1 MTATPSR
8 PYSPFARSARPA
20 HPLPVRQGP
29 PPTGPVPAQ
38 RDRAEDAGSTQAHRS
53 GARRSG
59 TQKPGAHQSSTSGAS
74 GASAAGP
81 VSSPHGPVPAIPPSE
96 PSTPTTRSSRSS
108 GSFAAAR
115 DLLTVV
121 ALPVLAAL
129 VLPAAF
135 AGGGTRRWFGGR
147 AEGQRAEAQAAKD
160 AAAAAFYELDTAQ
173 RDLRISIETITA
185 VDDSPAAR
193 RAVSDFEA
201 LGRRIDEASQKYIT
215 AVDAHDLDRDELEA
229 SVAARARTE
238 LTAAKDELGRV
249 KTELDRFEQGLGP
262 LLGKAET
269 QLARLAPAVERARQS
284 LLAASN
290 ALDAVRQSG
299 LRADDLA
306 ARLATLGPELTK
318 LNQGAGQHGVPETL
332 ERAERVSREAG
343 AVRAEAERL
352 PERAAEIDHRLVSL
366 RTRAQSLTT
375 RAGQVE
381 PVLSELRRRF
391 SAACWQDLQHVPDAA
406 EENVRQAEA
415 KLKEARAA
423 REAQRWPDATAL
435 LATVRALLNNTDE
448 AVSAAGDRL
457 RRLNAVQ
464 KDPQAEIDRT
474 RFAIRDAQRLAMAGR
489 STPDPRQARPL
500 DESVARL
507 DRAVATLEGRHP
519 DYWHFLTETEAV
531 RQTVAGVVSQIRE
544 ERGGV

>member
-1 MTATPSR
+1 MTATPPQSNSPSVPRAQRR
-8 PYSPFARSARPA
+8 PVRSAPRIGRPALPSGRRAIRPGRQALGPAAYEAWSARRILQSAYDAARSARDTLPPA
-20 HPLPVRQGP
+20 GDILRPLRR
-29 PPTGPVPAQ
+29 VP
-38 RDRAEDAGSTQAHRS
+38 
-53 GARRSG
+53 RR
-59 TQKPGAHQSSTSGAS
+59 P
-74 GASAAGP
+74 
-81 VSSPHGPVPAIPPSE
+81 
-96 PSTPTTRSSRSS
+96 
-108 GSFAAAR
+108 AR
-115 DLLTVV
+115 DDAAQPARHVLHGLRRPLRDTLTLV
-121 ALPVLAAL
+121 ALPLVATLA
-129 VLPAAF
+129 LPAAF

-193 RAVSDFEA
+193 RATSDFEA
-201 LGRRIDEASQKYIT
+201 LGRRIDEVSHRYIQ
-215 AVDAHDLDRDELEA
+215 AVDAHDLDRDDLEA
-229 SVAARARTE
+229 SAAARARTE
-238 LTAAKDELGRV
+238 LTKAKDDLDNVKREL
-249 KTELDRFEQGLGP
+249 ERFADGLGP

-269 QLARLAPAVERARQS
+269 QLARLAPAVERARQG

-290 ALDAVRQSG
+290 ALDAVRGSG

-306 ARLATLGPELTK
+306 ARLAALAPELTK
-318 LNQGAGQHGVPETL
+318 LNQGAGQHGVPQTL
-332 ERAERVSREAG
+332 ERAERVAREAG

-366 RTRAQSLTT
+366 RTRAQALTT

-391 SAACWQDLQHVPDAA
+391 TVACWQDLQSVPERAA
-406 EENVRQAEA
+406 ENVRQAEL
-415 KLKEARAA
+415 KLKEAQAA
-423 REAQRWPDATAL
+423 RDDQRWPDATAL
-435 LATVRALLNNTDE
+435 LSTVRALLNATDE

-464 KDPQAEIDRT
+464 KDPQREIDRT

-489 STPDPRQARPL
+489 NTPDPRHARPL
-500 DESVARL
+500 DDSVARL
-507 DRAVATLEGRHP
+507 ERAIGTLEGRHP

-531 RQTVAGVVSQIRE
+531 RQTVARVVAQIRE
-544 ERGGV
+544 ERGAGH